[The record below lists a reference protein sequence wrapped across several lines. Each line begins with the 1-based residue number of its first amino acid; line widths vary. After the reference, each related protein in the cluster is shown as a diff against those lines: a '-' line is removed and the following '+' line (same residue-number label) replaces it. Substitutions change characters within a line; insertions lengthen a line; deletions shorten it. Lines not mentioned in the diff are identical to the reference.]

1 MSRLVRLQ
9 LDGCAIECE
18 FAICTEDFGRNRAC
32 RQRQEIVVP
41 VFDALDL
48 REMLARITVRNDL
61 CADRMEPFVSTGVIK
76 VLMGIDQVC
85 DRLGAETGQGF
96 SKLRARHANSAI
108 NEHLSVGTG

>member
-1 MSRLVRLQ
+1 MDAPLSVSLR
-9 LDGCAIECE
+9 
-18 FAICTEDFGRNRAC
+18 FALRTSVGIAHC

-41 VFDALDL
+41 VFDSLDL

-108 NEHLSVGTG
+108 NEHLSVGIG